1 MGGSSGPSGRKRLHR
16 VSEERHVRVKR
27 VTMWDAARGERG
39 SARARGAAARPTRAW
54 VFAFS
59 RTRPTE
65 TRKTASSLRSSGRPR
80 SRRRASRERRTLRRP
95 CARHPWFTRA
105 CFRRG
110 GVSESA
116 RDCERSPTVALS
128 INTHSRERLGEFSAP
143 EKRVRARCR
152 DDWRSPGVTTARS
165 MRRRSRGR
173 VGRYAPGATRPS
185 ARVRVTHPTPPLG
198 CSSSFRGLSCIFN
211 TPVTPPN
218 VFSRLKKW
226 GEFLESSARDNRT
239 ICRTRRRNW
248 RTRIFGENGLFG
260 AAKSTA
266 RVPPRDAH
274 VSFPHVARAL
284 RPVAQGAG
292 ERCLDH
298 RLRKDALEPI
308 LRATKTEVVGERE
321 GAFSRDASSGRA
333 RVRDLP
339 RGSHAPA
346 RARHVQGPR

>member
-116 RDCERSPTVALS
+116 RDCERSPTVRPVDQHALARTSRRVLGSREACARALS
-128 INTHSRERLGEFSAP
+128 RRLEITWRDDRAVDATAFTRTSSTI
-143 EKRVRARCR
+143 RARC
-152 DDWRSPGVTTARS
+152 
-165 MRRRSRGR
+165 
-173 VGRYAPGATRPS
+173 
-185 ARVRVTHPTPPLG
+185 
-198 CSSSFRGLSCIFN
+198 N
-211 TPVTPPN
+211 
-218 VFSRLKKW
+218 
-226 GEFLESSARDNRT
+226 
-239 ICRTRRRNW
+239 
-248 RTRIFGENGLFG
+248 
-260 AAKSTA
+260 AA
-266 RVPPRDAH
+266 
-274 VSFPHVARAL
+274 
-284 RPVAQGAG
+284 
-292 ERCLDH
+292 
-298 RLRKDALEPI
+298 
-308 LRATKTEVVGERE
+308 
-321 GAFSRDASSGRA
+321 
-333 RVRDLP
+333 
-339 RGSHAPA
+339 
-346 RARHVQGPR
+346 